1 MGHQWF
7 NVGMGTLV
15 AVVLVDAPSCQA
27 LEEPS
32 WGGSCGC
39 SKSVRGSR
47 RWSLPGDKV
56 SDSEAPCKP
65 LFRIW
70 LLFEWNGR
78 PLERIGQKMP
88 WIRCWGQAIGVQ
100 RVTKQEDRWGA
111 LESFRMVA
119 CAKRYRSAQI
129 VTIYGLRMDLRQCEW
144 PLHLYSHPNM
154 ISSVLISC
162 LVLVTQKILISSDI
176 ANFVN
181 SSLFNVWTVC

>member
-1 MGHQWF
+1 MTVSSCTHKKLLLGLLVLVSLRGLGHQWF
-7 NVGMGTLV
+7 NVGMGALV
-15 AVVLVDAPSCQA
+15 AAVLGHAPSCQA

-78 PLERIGQKMP
+78 PLEHIGQKMP
-88 WIRCWGQAIGVQ
+88 
-100 RVTKQEDRWGA
+100 
-111 LESFRMVA
+111 
-119 CAKRYRSAQI
+119 
-129 VTIYGLRMDLRQCEW
+129 
-144 PLHLYSHPNM
+144 
-154 ISSVLISC
+154 
-162 LVLVTQKILISSDI
+162 
-176 ANFVN
+176 
-181 SSLFNVWTVC
+181 